1 MKGLTNMKFILYAS
15 LLSLL
20 FIFTGCSSNKTSIPL
35 VKSHS
40 TVKQKITKTVDSMSG
55 KALYDEGQKVWYDN
69 PLKSFELNV
78 ESANKGY
85 VESNAVIG
93 RLYEEGRGGVT
104 QSNKLAIKYYK
115 RGASR
120 GDSHAKYKLARIY
133 VFGKG
138 VERKY
143 SEALR
148 LYLEVVN
155 AKDYIFAYNAE
166 NEIGY
171 MYMNALGVQKDLN
184 KAEFWFRQSNKH
196 QPSEIASDN
205 LFLVKKM
212 RKQ

>member
-1 MKGLTNMKFILYAS
+1 MKFIFYAS
-15 LLSLL
+15 LLSVLS
-20 FIFTGCSSNKTSIPL
+20 ITIGCSSNKTSIPA
-35 VKSHS
+35 VKSYS
-40 TVKQKITKTVDSMSG
+40 PVKQKVTKTVDSMSG
-55 KALYDEGQKVWYDN
+55 KALYDAGQKAWYDN

-78 ESANKGY
+78 EAANKGY
-85 VESNAVIG
+85 IESNAVIG

-120 GDSHAKYKLARIY
+120 GDSHAKYKLAKIY
-133 VFGKG
+133 VYGKG

-155 AKDYIFAYNAE
+155 TKGYIWDYEAE

-171 MYMNALGVQKDLN
+171 MYLNGLGVKKDLN
-184 KAEFWFRQSNKH
+184 KAEYWFKQSYKH
-196 QPSEIASDN
+196 QPNEVASDN
-205 LFLVKKM
+205 LLLVKKM
-212 RKQ
+212 RNQ